1 MKFKKRQK
9 KNQGNS
15 FIVVVATLSFLAVL
29 TAALL
34 VAVALCYRLKAYDI
48 NAKDNFYYLE
58 QAMDEIYAGVGGD
71 TMTLLNQAYDDTIE
85 VMVYYDT
92 VSKSYVTMDN
102 DKAND
107 IMMSTFMKLVQSDSR
122 YSTKDNTEAR
132 LKQFLSRPWTA
143 SDTEG
148 VQLSIR
154 EIKKTSEDMTIA
166 SLVLKREAVYS
177 TLNANKTNIGAGDT
191 FVQSITTDIVIAKP
205 QFNVNFNTI
214 SSELSELY
222 AFSMI
227 SDMGVEVLGP
237 RNAPSIG
244 NTVTITGNV
253 YAAADFYNKGY
264 NENPGVV
271 KAVGSKAVFI
281 TADDVQ
287 KINYHNAGDGVLKN
301 YNGEYTKSMYSGIYV
316 DGADLIFASE
326 KIIVPGTIAAM
337 NTADITINN
346 ISSVASELTEVWADS
361 IVLDGFSVKANA
373 TGTEMIGSTIT
384 MKAEAFISDDLEVN
398 ANSSVVKM
406 NGKYYG
412 YNYASTD
419 NRTYTTDCIRNGS
432 RSFTSDTAAGI
443 VDGSGIQGQ
452 AHYNSSAIILNG
464 ENTTLDFSLVD
475 ALYVAGQSYIEVS
488 KKTNKSEIG
497 EVVSYNLKNEDG
509 SVSVM
514 EDTIY
519 RETDQF
525 LVADEDGDGVADNY
539 TVDDKGNATVV
550 QDYRTGEAISVKSNQ
565 LAYIPTWAVNDNEDG
580 LYLSL
585 PARLKNLDIYKN
597 IWTDL
602 DKIPVIKTVISGK
615 KYYFFDF
622 SQAPETVAMNQF
634 IEDYSK
640 LFDPA
645 TAETNEQ
652 GLTTGETYGLINI
665 TDYEYFQV
673 KMLTVGDEKDT
684 DLYDKVYTNSAI
696 TTRTDTTFT
705 IKAKSDSIEPLLT
718 AASSINTATALGT
731 GLSSVTT
738 SGDAGVM
745 ASNVTASLQKQYREM
760 KYLLSRTCTDAKHV
774 TNAHNL
780 DESLLTPINHFFDF
794 SQIDADA
801 IRTKYCALNCGYGVW
816 YSDGDVV
823 IGADKYTVGGLGAAT
838 KTYRTPFKNGKVQG
852 LVITNGNV
860 YFEDDVTE
868 FEGLIVSGG
877 KIIVDNFKGNK
888 NTMNFI
894 ANEEIIKTILREC
907 DSSRGQGRTKNYGYV
922 CDTFKLF
929 VSQYKDPTLSTDTPT
944 ESLKELSAIQYE
956 DILSFQN
963 WKKNVD

>member
-1 MKFKKRQK
+1 MKLKKRQK

-85 VMVYYDT
+85 VMVYYDMA
-92 VSKSYVTMDN
+92 SKSYVTMDN

-107 IMMSTFMKLVQSDSR
+107 IMMSTFMKLVQNDSR
-122 YSTKDNTEAR
+122 YSTKANTEAR
-132 LKQFLSRPWTA
+132 LRQFLSRPYTS

-148 VQLSIR
+148 VQLSIK
-154 EIKKTSEDMTIA
+154 EIKKTNDDMTIA
-166 SLVLKREAVYS
+166 SLVLKREAIYS
-177 TLNANKTNIGAGDT
+177 TVNTNKTNIAAGDT

-205 QFNVNFNTI
+205 TFNVNFNTI

-222 AFSMI
+222 AFAMI
-227 SDMGVEVLGP
+227 SDMGVEVVGP
-237 RNAPSIG
+237 KNTSAMG
-244 NTVTITGNV
+244 DTVTITGNV

-271 KAVGSKAVFI
+271 KTAPSGSVSV

-287 KINYHNAGDGVLKN
+287 RVSYYKTGDSVLKN

-316 DGADLIFASE
+316 DGADLVFASE

-373 TGTEMIGSTIT
+373 TGTELKGSSIT
-384 MKAEAFISDDLEVN
+384 MKAEAYISDDLEVN
-398 ANSSVVKM
+398 ANSAEVKM

-412 YNYASTD
+412 YNYASVD
-419 NRTYTTDCIRNGS
+419 NRTYTTESIRNGT
-432 RSFTSDTAAGI
+432 RSFTTDTAAGI
-443 VDGSGIQGQ
+443 KDGSGIEGQ

-488 KKTNKSEIG
+488 KKTTKSETG
-497 EVVSYNLKNEDG
+497 EVLSYDLKNEDG
-509 SVSVM
+509 TVSLM

-519 RETDQF
+519 RETDSF
-525 LVADEDGDGVADNY
+525 LVEDEDGDGVADNY
-539 TVDDKGNATVV
+539 TVDDKGNQTVV

-565 LAYIPTWAVNDNEDG
+565 LAYIPTWAVNDNADG

-585 PARLKNLDIYKN
+585 PARLKNLDLYKN
-597 IWTDL
+597 VWTDL
-602 DKIPVIKTVISGK
+602 DKIPVVKTVISGK

-622 SQAPETVAMNQF
+622 SQAPETASMNQF
-634 IEDYSK
+634 IEDYAK
-640 LFDPA
+640 LFDPT
-645 TAETNEQ
+645 TAETNDQ
-652 GLTTGETYGLINI
+652 GMTTGESYGLINI

-673 KMLTVGDEKDT
+673 KMLSVGDETDT
-684 DLYDKVYTNSAI
+684 SLYDKIYTNSAI

-705 IKAKSDSIEPLLT
+705 IKARSDSIEPLLV
-718 AASSINTATALGT
+718 AATSINSAAVLGT
-731 GLSSVTT
+731 GQSSVSI
-738 SGDAGVM
+738 SGDSKVM
-745 ASNVTASLQKQYREM
+745 AANVTTGLQKQYREM
-760 KYLLSRTCTDAKHV
+760 KYLLSRTCTDATHV

-794 SQIDADA
+794 SQITADSS
-801 IRTKYCALNCGYGVW
+801 RSKYCALNCGYGVW
-816 YSDGDVV
+816 YADGDVE
-823 IGADKYTVGGLGAAT
+823 IGADSYTINGIT
-838 KTYRTPFKNGKVQG
+838 RTYRTTFKNGKVQG

-860 YFEDDVTE
+860 YFKDDVKE

-877 KIIVDNFKGNK
+877 KIIVDNFAGTKT
-888 NTMNFI
+888 TMDFI

-907 DSSRGQGRTKNYGYV
+907 DSSRGQGKTKNFGYV

-929 VSQYKDPTLSTDTPT
+929 VSQYKDPALSTDTPT
-944 ESLKELSAIQYE
+944 ESMKELSAIQYE